1 MSLDINSQ
9 AGLELLMNEF
19 NMREKFG
26 LIIHWIGFVLGLT
39 LSGGAALALRGFATV
54 FVLVPLVMILFLI
67 PNTLT
72 WGIRRLIVGGNRF
85 FPWQVLKKNGELPK
99 T

>member
-1 MSLDINSQ
+1 VSLDINSQ
-9 AGLELLMNEF
+9 AGFELLMNKF
-19 NMREKFG
+19 NMRGKFG

-39 LSGGAALALRGFATV
+39 LSGGAVLALRGFATV

-72 WGIRRLIVGGNRF
+72 WGIRRVIVGGNGF
-85 FPWQVLKKNGELPK
+85 FPWQVLKKNGELSK

>member
-1 MSLDINSQ
+1 VSVNIKSR
-9 AGLELLMNEF
+9 ASLELLMIES

-26 LIIHWIGFVLGLT
+26 LIIHWIGFLLGLI
-39 LSGGAALALRGFATV
+39 LSGGAVFALQGFATV
-54 FVLVPLVMILFLI
+54 FFLVPLVMVLFLI

-72 WGIRRLIVGGNRF
+72 WGVRRMIVGGNGF
-85 FPWQVLKKNGELPK
+85 FPWQPLKKNGQPSR

>member
-1 MSLDINSQ
+1 VDVNINLQ
-9 AGLELLMNEF
+9 AGLELLMNEL

-26 LIIHWIGFVLGLT
+26 LIIHWIGFVLGLM
-39 LSGGAALALRGFATV
+39 LSGGAVLALQGFATM
-54 FVLVPLVMILFLI
+54 FVLVPLVTILFLI

-72 WGIRRLIVGGNRF
+72 WCIRRMIVGGKGF
-85 FPWQVLKKNGELPK
+85 FPWQASKKNGELSK